1 MKTPSLLS
9 VPLLLGQL
17 LPAASH
23 AATGEATDSTEL
35 ATVVVTA
42 PSRPGSSYQP
52 SRSVSSGYERAA
64 LDTPQAVAVVPPQV
78 IRDQQARTLQ
88 EAVNNVSGVVETNTL
103 AGIADSVIRR
113 GFGSRGDGS
122 ILRDGVRA
130 ATLRNFG
137 VTSDS
142 VEVLKGP
149 ASLLYGIQEP
159 GGVINVISKKPQYS
173 QQGSIG
179 LRSSSFGGGAADV
192 DLTGPLGDGGLAY
205 RVIGE
210 LEEGDYWRNFGNTRR
225 KLIAPSLA
233 WQDGNSS
240 ALLSYEYLDFKTP
253 YDRGTVFANGKPV
266 NIPREQRLDEAWN
279 IAEGTSEALNS
290 SYSRQLNDSWQWKAN
305 LGWTRLRYSD
315 NQARPVSYNASTGVL
330 TRSADGNRG
339 FDNTTLLLSTR
350 LQGDVFLFGQRH
362 EPAIVLESEQ
372 LREAKGDVLRG
383 NSVGGFNVYDPVYG
397 TLAYPSKLSSSK
409 SDTRSDI
416 DTQALVLQDNWHFAD
431 GWMASLGSRYQHYQQ
446 EDGSGRPYGVTGRS
460 SGNVLLPQLGLLY
473 RLAPQWSLY
482 GNYSESFKPNTAS
495 DGVSFDPE
503 RGIVHEVGGKYEH
516 GGISASLALYRIEK
530 SNVLVSENN
539 VSRAVGKVRSQGVE
553 LDVSG
558 QLSRQL
564 AVIAN
569 YAYTDAEVTEDLAAN
584 VGKQL
589 FNVPHHSGG
598 VSLAYDF
605 GRDAQGARWRAGGGL
620 RYVGTRQGDAGNSFE
635 LPRYQV
641 ADAFVAWQRKVG
653 RNKLDVQLNVKNL
666 FDKTYYSSSS
676 GSALQVKIGDP
687 REISVQTRLS
697 F

>member
-1 MKTPSLLS
+1 MKTPALLTS
-9 VPLLLGQL
+9 TLLLGQL
-17 LPAASH
+17 LPVASYAASS
-23 AATGEATDSTEL
+23 DSGDGTEL

-42 PSRPGSSYQP
+42 PARQDNSYQP
-52 SRSVSSGYERAA
+52 GKSVSSGYQRAA

-78 IRDQQARTLQ
+78 LRDQQARTLQ

-103 AGIADSVIRR
+103 AGIADSVTRR

-173 QQGSIG
+173 QQGNIG
-179 LRSSSFGGGAADV
+179 LRNSSFGGGAV
-192 DLTGPLGDGGLAY
+192 DFDLSGPLDDSGLAY

-210 LEEGDYWRNFGNTRR
+210 LEESDYWRNFGNTRR

-233 WQDGNSS
+233 WQDGSSS
-240 ALLSYEYLDFKTP
+240 ALLAYEHLDFKTP
-253 YDRGTVFANGKPV
+253 YDRGTVFANGRAL

-279 IAEGTSEALNS
+279 IAEGTSQALNG
-290 SYSRQLNDSWQWKAN
+290 SYSRQLNDSWQLKAS
-305 LGWTRLRYSD
+305 LGWNQLHYSD
-315 NQARPVSYNASTGVL
+315 NQARPVSYNATTGVL
-330 TRSADGNRG
+330 TRRADGNRD

-350 LQGDVFLFGQRH
+350 LQGEVLLFGQRH

-372 LREAKGDVLRG
+372 LREAKGNVLQG
-383 NSVGGFNVYDPVYG
+383 VNNTSFNVYNPVYG
-397 TLAYPSKLSSSK
+397 TLTYPSKLSSSK

-416 DTQALVLQDNWHFAD
+416 DTQALLLQDNWNFAS
-431 GWMASLGSRYQHYQQ
+431 GWTASLGSRYQHYRQ
-446 EDGSGRPYGVTGRS
+446 EDGSGRPYSITGRS

-473 RLAPQWSLY
+473 RLTPQWSLY

-495 DGVSFDPE
+495 NGVSFDPE

-516 GGISASLALYRIEK
+516 AGLSASLALYRIVK
-530 SNVLVSENN
+530 SNVLVTEND

-553 LDVSG
+553 LDISG

-564 AVIAN
+564 SVIAN
-569 YAYTDAEVTEDLAAN
+569 YAHTDARVTEDVAAN
-584 VGKQL
+584 LGKQL
-589 FNVPHHSGG
+589 FNVPRHSGG

-605 GRDAQGARWRAGGGL
+605 GRDAQGSRWRAGGGM
-620 RYVGTRQGDAGNSFE
+620 RYVGTRQGDASNSFA

-641 ADAFVAWQRKVG
+641 ADAFVAWQGKLG
-653 RNKLDVQLNVKNL
+653 YNKLDVQLNVKNL

>member
-1 MKTPSLLS
+1 MKTSALLTS
-9 VPLLLGQL
+9 TLLLGQL
-17 LPAASH
+17 LPVASYAASS
-23 AATGEATDSTEL
+23 DSGDGTEL

-42 PSRPGSSYQP
+42 PARQDNSYQP
-52 SRSVSSGYERAA
+52 GKSVSSGYQRAA

-78 IRDQQARTLQ
+78 LRDQQARTLQ

-103 AGIADSVIRR
+103 AGIADSVTRR

-173 QQGSIG
+173 QQGNIG
-179 LRSSSFGGGAADV
+179 LRSSSFGGGAVDF
-192 DLTGPLGDGGLAY
+192 DLTGPLDDSGLAY

-210 LEEGDYWRNFGNTRR
+210 LEESDYWRNFGNTRR

-233 WQDGNSS
+233 WQDGSSS
-240 ALLSYEYLDFKTP
+240 ALLAYEHLDFKTP
-253 YDRGTVFANGKPV
+253 YDRGTVFANGRAL

-279 IAEGTSEALNS
+279 IAEGTSQALNG
-290 SYSRQLNDSWQWKAN
+290 SYSRQLNNSWQLKAS
-305 LGWTRLRYSD
+305 LGWNQLHYSD
-315 NQARPVSYNASTGVL
+315 NQARPVSYNATTGVL
-330 TRSADGNRG
+330 TRRADGNRD

-350 LQGDVFLFGQRH
+350 LQGEVLLFGQRH

-372 LREAKGDVLRG
+372 LREAKGNVLQG
-383 NSVGGFNVYDPVYG
+383 VNNTSFNVYNPVYG

-416 DTQALVLQDNWHFAD
+416 DTQALLLQDNWNFAS
-431 GWMASLGSRYQHYQQ
+431 GWTASLGSRYQHYRQ
-446 EDGSGRPYGVTGRS
+446 EDGSGRPYSITGRS

-495 DGVSFDPE
+495 NGVSFDPE

-516 GGISASLALYRIEK
+516 AGLSASLALYRIVK
-530 SNVLVSENN
+530 SNVLVTEND

-553 LDVSG
+553 LDISG

-564 AVIAN
+564 SVIAN
-569 YAYTDAEVTEDLAAN
+569 YAHTDARVTEDVAAN
-584 VGKQL
+584 LGKQL
-589 FNVPHHSGG
+589 FNVPRHSGG

-605 GRDAQGARWRAGGGL
+605 GRDAQGSRWRAGGGM
-620 RYVGTRQGDAGNSFE
+620 RYVGTRQGDASNSFA

-641 ADAFVAWQRKVG
+641 ADAFVAWQGKLG
-653 RNKLDVQLNVKNL
+653 YNKLDVQLNVKNL

>member
-9 VPLLLGQL
+9 TTLLLGQL
-17 LPAASH
+17 LPTVSH
-23 AATGEATDSTEL
+23 AATGDSQGSSEL

-42 PSRPGSSYQP
+42 PLRQDSSYQP
-52 SRSVSSGYERAA
+52 TKSVSSGYERAA
-64 LDTPQAVAVVPPQV
+64 LDTPQAVTVVAPQV

-88 EAVNNVSGVVETNTL
+88 EVVNNVSGVVETNTL
-103 AGIADSVIRR
+103 AGIADSVTRR

-137 VTSDS
+137 ITSDS

-179 LRSSSFGGGAADV
+179 LRSSRFGGGAADF
-192 DLTGPLGDGGLAY
+192 DLTGPLGDNGLAY

-240 ALLSYEYLDFKTP
+240 ARLSYEYLDFKTP
-253 YDRGTVFANGKPV
+253 YDRGTVFANGKPL

-279 IAEGTSEALNS
+279 IAEGTSQALNG
-290 SYSRQLNDSWQWKAN
+290 SYSQQLNDSWQLKAN
-305 LGWTRLRYSD
+305 LGWNQLRYSD
-315 NQARPVSYNASTGVL
+315 NQARPVAYNASTGVL
-330 TRSADGNRG
+330 TRRADGNRG
-339 FDNTTLLLSTR
+339 FDNSTLLLSAR
-350 LQGDVFLFGQRH
+350 LQGDVFLLGQHH
-362 EPAIVLESEQ
+362 EPAIALESEQ
-372 LREAKGDVLRG
+372 LRETKGNVLQG
-383 NSVGGFNVYDPVYG
+383 VNNTGFNIYNPVYG

-416 DTQALVLQDNWHFAD
+416 DSQALVLQDNWTLAT
-431 GWMASLGSRYQHYQQ
+431 GLTASLGSRYQHYRQ
-446 EDGSGRPYGVTGRS
+446 EDGSGRPYRITGRS
-460 SGNVLLPQLGLLY
+460 SGDVLLPQLGLLY
-473 RLAPQWSLY
+473 KLAPQWSLY

-503 RGIVHEVGGKYEH
+503 RGIVHEIGGKYEYA
-516 GGISASLALYRIEK
+516 GISASLALYRIEK
-530 SNVLVSENN
+530 SNVLVSEND
-539 VSRAVGKVRSQGVE
+539 VSRAVGKVRSQGLE

-558 QLSRQL
+558 QLTRELS
-564 AVIAN
+564 VIAN
-569 YAYTDAEVTEDLAAN
+569 YAYTDAKVIEDLAAN

-589 FNVPHHSGG
+589 FNVPQHSGG

-605 GRDAQGARWRAGGGL
+605 GRDVQGSRWRAGGGL
-620 RYVGTRQGDAGNSFE
+620 RYVGTRQGDASNSFE

-641 ADAFVAWQRKVG
+641 ADAFVAWQGKVG

-676 GSALQVKIGDP
+676 GSALQVKIGEP